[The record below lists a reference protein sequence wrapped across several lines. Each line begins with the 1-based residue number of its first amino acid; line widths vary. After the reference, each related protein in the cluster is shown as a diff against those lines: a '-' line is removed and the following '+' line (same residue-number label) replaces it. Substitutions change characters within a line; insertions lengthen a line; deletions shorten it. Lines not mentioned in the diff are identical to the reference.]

1 MDTERLLLKAAG
13 KEASGKKEKKRE
25 TRRYRKEGKHRRG
38 KLRVKE
44 RRFLWNFG
52 IFYFRLNFKHNLEV
66 NSSIF
71 NYLENGSFLKRIESL
86 RGQFF
91 RRIVHLYKLLFPY
104 NIWWYQIISI
114 SVYIEIFFV
123 PILRE
128 SYYHIKSSFIDAITY
143 CILSLWYQWIR
154 KVSLH

>member
-1 MDTERLLLKAAG
+1 ME
-13 KEASGKKEKKRE
+13 KKKKKRE
-25 TRRYRKEGKHRRG
+25 TRRHRKEGKHRRG

-52 IFYFRLNFKHNLEV
+52 VSYFRLNFRHNLEV

-86 RGQFF
+86 RGSFDAS
-91 RRIVHLYKLLFPY
+91 ICTNYCSLTTYDDIKL
-104 NIWWYQIISI
+104 ISI
-114 SVYIEIFFV
+114 SIYTEILFV

-143 CILSLWYQWIR
+143 CILPLWYQWIR
-154 KVSLH
+154 KMSLH